1 MIARMWRGLVR
12 AERLAEYVDIVER
25 TGMSG
30 YRSTPGNAGAQLL
43 TRDLGNGRSELITLS
58 WWADLDQIRAFAG
71 DHIEVA
77 KYYPED
83 DEYLLEREHTVAH
96 YTVAPHQSPRAA
108 PAEGDRDAAATG
120 FSLSR
125 VMSGS
130 PSEVFAHFTEP
141 ELFANW
147 FVVAGFTTPA
157 SRVDLDPRP
166 GGTISAVLIPDDGD
180 PEIPFTAAYG
190 IVEPQSR
197 IQFRFTEPTETV
209 TLSLLDLAE
218 EGTQLTYTNVGAAL
232 AGRAA
237 ALRGVA
243 RMLDALE
250 SSVADLRRKAT

>member
-1 MIARMWRGLVR
+1 MIARMWRGLVH
-12 AERLAEYVDIVER
+12 AEKLAEYVDIVER

-43 TRDLGNGRSELITLS
+43 TRDLGNGSSELVTLS
-58 WWADLDQIRAFAG
+58 WWADLDKIRAFAG
-71 DHIEVA
+71 DDIEVA

-83 DEYLLEREHTVAH
+83 DEYLLEREHMVAH
-96 YTVAPHQSPRAA
+96 YTVAPPHQLPSAA
-108 PAEGDRDAAATG
+108 PAEGDRGEATG

-130 PSEVFAHFTEP
+130 PPEVFAHFTEA

-166 GGTISAVLIPDDGD
+166 GGTISAVLIPEDGE
-180 PEIPFTAAYG
+180 PEIAFTAAYG

-197 IQFRFTEPTETV
+197 IQFRFTDPTEIV

-218 EGTQLTYTNVGAAL
+218 EGTQVTYTNVGAAL

-250 SSVADLRRKAT
+250 RSVADLRRKAT